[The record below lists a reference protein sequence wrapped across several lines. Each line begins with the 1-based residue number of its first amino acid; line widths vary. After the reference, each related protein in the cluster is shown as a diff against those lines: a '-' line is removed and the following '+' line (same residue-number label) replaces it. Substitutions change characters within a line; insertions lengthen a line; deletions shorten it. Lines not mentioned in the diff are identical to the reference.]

1 MISFET
7 KIRVEYHHTDQM
19 GVVHHSNY
27 VKFFE
32 VARTEWLRANGLTY
46 AEMERRGVMMPI
58 VDVQVKYRMPAY
70 YDELITVKAMVEE
83 LPMALECELVSYDI
97 ESNHMVGRIVNVS
110 VDESVLGED
119 GNVDAGLL
127 QPIVYDPVRLEYRV
141 LGEKVGKAF
150 SDGKKLL

>member
-32 VARTEWLRANGLTY
+32 VARTEWLRASGLTY

-58 VDVQVKYRMPAY
+58 VDVAVKYRNPAL
-70 YDELITVKAMVEE
+70 YDELISVTAF
-83 LPMALECELVSYDI
+83 
-97 ESNHMVGRIVNVS
+97 
-110 VDESVLGED
+110 VDEAPKARMVFRYEVRGED
-119 GNVDAGLL
+119 GREIASGSTTLGFIDRETRRPMRAPQWLL
-127 QPIVYDPVRLEYRV
+127 DVV
-141 LGEKVGKAF
+141 
-150 SDGKKLL
+150 KL

>member
-32 VARTEWLRANGLTY
+32 VARTEWLRASGLTY

-58 VDVQVKYRMPAY
+58 VDVAVKYRNPAL
-70 YDELITVKAMVEE
+70 YDELISVTAF
-83 LPMALECELVSYDI
+83 
-97 ESNHMVGRIVNVS
+97 
-110 VDESVLGED
+110 VDESPKARMVFRYEVRGED
-119 GNVDAGLL
+119 GREIASGSTTLGFIDSQTRRPMRAPQWLL
-127 QPIVYDPVRLEYRV
+127 EVI
-141 LGEKVGKAF
+141 
-150 SDGKKLL
+150 KL

>member
-58 VDVQVKYRMPAY
+58 VDVAVKYRNPAL
-70 YDELITVKAMVEE
+70 YDELLSVTAFVDEA
-83 LPMALECELVSYDI
+83 PMARMTFRYEV
-97 ESNHMVGRIVNVS
+97 R
-110 VDESVLGED
+110 GED
-119 GNVDAGLL
+119 GRDIASGSTTLGFIDKETRRPMRAPQWLL
-127 QPIVYDPVRLEYRV
+127 DVVNL
-141 LGEKVGKAF
+141 
-150 SDGKKLL
+150 

>member
-32 VARTEWLRANGLTY
+32 VARTEWLRAKGLTY

-58 VDVQVKYRMPAY
+58 VDVAVKYRNPAL
-70 YDELITVKAMVEE
+70 YDELLSVTAFVDEA
-83 LPMALECELVSYDI
+83 PMARMTFRYEV
-97 ESNHMVGRIVNVS
+97 R
-110 VDESVLGED
+110 GED
-119 GNVDAGLL
+119 GRDIASGSTTLGF
-127 QPIVYDPVRLEYRV
+127 IDKETRRPVRAPKWLLEV
-141 LGEKVGKAF
+141 VNL
-150 SDGKKLL
+150 

>member
-19 GVVHHSNY
+19 GIVHHSNY

-58 VDVQVKYRMPAY
+58 VDVAVKYRNPAV
-70 YDELITVKAMVEE
+70 YDELISVTAFVDAM
-83 LPMALECELVSYDI
+83 PMARMTFRYEV
-97 ESNHMVGRIVNVS
+97 R
-110 VDESVLGED
+110 GED
-119 GNVDAGLL
+119 GREIASGSTT
-127 QPIVYDPVRLEYRV
+127 
-141 LGEKVGKAF
+141 LGFIDSQTRRPMRAPQWLVEVI
-150 SDGKKLL
+150 KL